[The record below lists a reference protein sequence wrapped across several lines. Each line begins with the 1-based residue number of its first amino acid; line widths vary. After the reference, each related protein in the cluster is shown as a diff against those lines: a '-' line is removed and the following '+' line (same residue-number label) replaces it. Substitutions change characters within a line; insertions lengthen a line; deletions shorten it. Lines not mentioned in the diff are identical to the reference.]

1 MLLFLSVKVISKK
14 YTFNNPVYMYL
25 FAAIEDDTKNILILY
40 SWHLQDVDFNIIKVN
55 FVCIGFA
62 SLHVWKEEEKEKI

>member
-1 MLLFLSVKVISKK
+1 
-14 YTFNNPVYMYL
+14 MYL

-62 SLHVWKEEEKEKI
+62 SLHVQKEEEKEKI